1 MQLSYNDKEY
11 DIVIEKKKSN
21 KNTYI
26 RVKKDLKIHVT
37 TNYFVSMFS
46 IKKLIRENYDRI
58 CRMIDFQ
65 ETKVKNNNGF
75 YYLGK
80 QYVVIYID
88 GDDISFSGDKVY
100 IGNSFDIDK
109 WYKVQAKALFLE
121 RLDYNYNNFTRKIPY
136 PKLRIRKMTSRWGVC
151 NVLTHIITLN
161 LELIKRDIKYLDY
174 VIVHELSHLIHG
186 DHSDRFWKLVED
198 NMPDYRKY
206 REEMKEF

>member
-88 GDDISFSGDKVY
+88 
-100 IGNSFDIDK
+100 
-109 WYKVQAKALFLE
+109 
-121 RLDYNYNNFTRKIPY
+121 
-136 PKLRIRKMTSRWGVC
+136 
-151 NVLTHIITLN
+151 
-161 LELIKRDIKYLDY
+161 
-174 VIVHELSHLIHG
+174 
-186 DHSDRFWKLVED
+186 
-198 NMPDYRKY
+198 
-206 REEMKEF
+206 

>member
-100 IGNSFDIDK
+100 IGNSFDIG
-109 WYKVQAKALFLE
+109 YAK
-121 RLDYNYNNFTRKIPY
+121 P
-136 PKLRIRKMTSRWGVC
+136 
-151 NVLTHIITLN
+151 LTIIAFASSSDNPL
-161 LELIKRDIKYLDY
+161 LIK
-174 VIVHELSHLIHG
+174 
-186 DHSDRFWKLVED
+186 
-198 NMPDYRKY
+198 
-206 REEMKEF
+206 